1 MTHPDMFDSIR
12 ARQEA
17 IAAAH
22 IIGKPAERI

>member
-1 MTHPDMFDSIR
+1 MFDSIR